1 MTLTQNVYAA
11 KNEKRSQS
19 APQGTLHARKPRFTP
34 VDNSAAL
41 KFLVENAPA
50 IEAELCGRSLAE
62 FVARAWPII
71 NPSTEYIGNWHIG
84 YICEHLQAVSMH
96 QIRRLAIEIEPR
108 CMKSTLV
115 SIMWPTWHWTQKPGA
130 RFLFAS
136 HSETLSTKHSLDRRA
151 ILMSPW
157 YQERWGGK
165 VQLAGDNNLKTE
177 YSNTAM
183 GVMRAMTVASNVTG
197 FGGNLLI
204 ADDLVAA
211 VHGDSEA
218 YRDAANTFFDRSFY
232 DRLDNKKEDAIVVIM
247 QRLHTQ
253 DLIGHIQATRAHDD
267 WTFLTIPTTAEHDER
282 IIFPLSG
289 EVVERK
295 EGDLLWPERE
305 GPDELAAAKER
316 LGSYGYSAQYQQN
329 PVPREGALA
338 KREWFKIVPAA
349 PAGIKQ
355 LIRRWDLAATEVRP
369 GKDPD
374 YTASCLGGMLEGVF
388 YILHMTRDRLSPM
401 HVEALVKQCAQLDTE
416 YVLAR
421 KTHLAIWM
429 EQEPGSSGVNTIDN
443 YARHVLPGY
452 DFHGDKVTGNKF
464 ERGAAFLAAAEAGNV
479 CLVAAPWNEPF
490 LNEMSVLGVGAHED
504 LYDAGNGSFTQ
515 ANAQRQSHGG
525 RNV

>member
-1 MTLTQNVYAA
+1 MTLASRVYAA
-11 KNEKRSQS
+11 KNGSRSQS
-19 APQGTLHARKPRFTP
+19 AAHAASLVHKGDFSHI
-34 VDNSAAL
+34 DNAAAL
-41 KFLVENAPA
+41 NFLVEHQADL
-50 IEAELCGRSLAE
+50 EAELCGRSLSE
-62 FVARAWPII
+62 FTARAWHII
-71 NPSTEYIGNWHIG
+71 NPDTEYIENWHIG
-84 YICEHLQAVSMH
+84 YICEHLQAVSLH
-96 QIRRLAIEIEPR
+96 QIKRLAIEIEPR

-115 SIMWPTWHWTQKPGA
+115 SIMWPTWHWALHPAA

-136 HSETLSTKHSLDRRA
+136 HSESLSTKHSLDRRA
-151 ILMSPW
+151 ILLSQW
-157 YQERWGGK
+157 FLERWGDK

-183 GVMRAMTVASNVTG
+183 GVMRAMTVGSNVTG
-197 FGGNLLI
+197 FGGNFLV

-247 QRLHTQ
+247 QRLHTE
-253 DLIGHIQATRAHDD
+253 DLIGHIQATRQHDD

-289 EVVERK
+289 EIIERK

-338 KREWFKIVPAA
+338 QRSWFKIVPAA
-349 PAGIKQ
+349 PVGIKQ
-355 LIRRWDLAATEVRP
+355 LIRYWDLAATEPRP

-374 YTASCLGGMLEGVF
+374 YTASCLGGMEDGVF
-388 YILHMTRDRLSPM
+388 YILHMTNDRMSPM
-401 HVEALVKQCAQLDTE
+401 HVQELVKQCAQLDTE
-416 YVLAR
+416 YASSTKSHVA
-421 KTHLAIWM
+421 TWM
-429 EQEPGSSGVNTIDN
+429 EQEPGSGGPNTIDN
-443 YARHVLPGY
+443 YARMVLPGY
-452 DFHGDKVTGNKF
+452 GNRATGNKF

-490 LNEMSVLGVGAHED
+490 LDEMTVLGVGAHED